1 MKNKHLLTAGN
12 APPESTI
19 SLIQQN
25 TNQIN
30 IKRLN
35 YFFFWMLIIEPFIIL
50 FFDIEGLLQQNSH
63 EKWIHLSYF
72 VLHLALWLISLGW
85 TLMRKTIKNKY
96 GAINF
101 FVPVVTSFVL
111 VLLSLINSLDQING
125 NGITVYI
132 AYILM
137 AGVALLMPFPTNL
150 IVLIPSYGIFVMGM
164 LIFQTDP
171 FAKFSSL
178 TNGSIFFLAVVVI
191 SSYLYKYYYDN
202 ILHTVELKLANEK
215 LNYISTHDGLTGLYN
230 RLEFEHQLSTL
241 HQQSTN
247 KIALLLLDIDFFK
260 QINDQYGHLVGD
272 QVLIH
277 IAQIIENAVS
287 DDFIVSRWGGEEFLV
302 AGPVTSLKQALNLA
316 EMIRDQIAN
325 DSYPS
330 EQGNITIAVSMGVSL
345 ITGDCIKNFDHY
357 FKQADDALYL
367 AKENGRNR
375 VEQSGSISGASDP
388 AVSRHLSSLA

>member
-1 MKNKHLLTAGN
+1 MKNKQRITAGN
-12 APPESTI
+12 APTESTI

-30 IKRLN
+30 IKRIN
-35 YFFFWMLIIEPFIIL
+35 YFFWGMLIIEPFIIL
-50 FFDIEGLLQQNSH
+50 LFDIKGLMQQNAQA
-63 EKWIHLSYF
+63 EWIYHSYF
-72 VLHLALWLISLGW
+72 VLHLSLWLISLGW
-85 TLMRKTIKNKY
+85 ILMRKTIKNKY
-96 GAINF
+96 GASNF
-101 FVPVVTSFVL
+101 FISTVTAVVL

-125 NGITVYI
+125 NEITVYI

-150 IVLIPSYGIFVMGM
+150 IMLAPSYLIFVGGL
-164 LIFQTDP
+164 LIFQTDS
-171 FAKFSSL
+171 FAKFSGL
-178 TNGSIFFLAVVVI
+178 TNGSIFFLAIVVI

-202 ILHTVELKLANEK
+202 MLHNIELKRANEK

-241 HQQSTN
+241 NQQNIN

-277 IAQIIENAVS
+277 IAQMIENAVP

-302 AGPVTSLKQALNLA
+302 AGPVVSLKQALNLA
-316 EMIRDQIAN
+316 EMIRAQIAN
-325 DSYPS
+325 DTYPS
-330 EQGNITIAVSMGVSL
+330 EQGNITITVSLGVSL

-375 VEQSGSISGASDP
+375 VEQ
-388 AVSRHLSSLA
+388 AVL

>member
-1 MKNKHLLTAGN
+1 MKNKQRITAGN
-12 APPESTI
+12 APTESTI

-30 IKRLN
+30 IKRIN
-35 YFFFWMLIIEPFIIL
+35 YFFWGMLIIEPFIIL
-50 FFDIEGLLQQNSH
+50 LFDIKGLMQQNAQA
-63 EKWIHLSYF
+63 EWIYRSYF
-72 VLHLALWLISLGW
+72 VLHLSLWLISLGW
-85 TLMRKTIKNKY
+85 ILMRKTIKNKY
-96 GAINF
+96 GASNF
-101 FVPVVTSFVL
+101 FIPAVTAVVL

-125 NGITVYI
+125 NEITVYI

-150 IVLIPSYGIFVMGM
+150 IMLAPSYLIFVGGL
-164 LIFQTDP
+164 LIFQTDS
-171 FAKFSSL
+171 FAKFSGL
-178 TNGSIFFLAVVVI
+178 TNGSIFFLAIVVI

-202 ILHTVELKLANEK
+202 MLHTIELKRANEK

-241 HQQSTN
+241 NQQNTN

-277 IAQIIENAVS
+277 IAQMIKNAVP

-302 AGPVTSLKQALNLA
+302 AGPVVSLKQALNLA
-316 EMIRDQIAN
+316 EMIRAQIAN
-325 DSYPS
+325 ETYPS
-330 EQGNITIAVSMGVSL
+330 AQGEITITTSLGVSL

-367 AKENGRNR
+367 AKSNGRNQ
-375 VEQSGSISGASDP
+375 VEQ
-388 AVSRHLSSLA
+388 AVL

>member
-1 MKNKHLLTAGN
+1 MKNKQPITAGN

-30 IKRLN
+30 FKRIN
-35 YFFFWMLIIEPFIIL
+35 YFFLGMLIIEPLIIL
-50 FFDIEGLLQQNSH
+50 LFDIKGLLQQNSQ
-63 EKWIHLSYF
+63 EAWIYLSYF
-72 VLHLALWLISLGW
+72 VLHLTLWLISLAW
-85 TLMRKTIKNKY
+85 TLMRKTIKNNY
-96 GAINF
+96 GTINF
-101 FVPVVTSFVL
+101 LVPVITAVVL
-111 VLLSLINSLDQING
+111 VLLSLINGLDQING
-125 NGITVYI
+125 NEITVYI

-137 AGVALLMPFPTNL
+137 ASVALLMPFPTNL
-150 IVLIPSYGIFVMGM
+150 IVLAPSYVIFVSGI

-202 ILHTVELKLANEK
+202 MLHTIELKLANEK

-241 HQQSTN
+241 NQQSTN

-277 IAQIIENAVS
+277 IAKMIEHAVP

-302 AGPVTSLKQALNLA
+302 AGQVVSLKQALSLA
-316 EMIRDQIAN
+316 EMIRAQL
-325 DSYPS
+325 PFR
-330 EQGNITIAVSMGVSL
+330 
-345 ITGDCIKNFDHY
+345 TGEYNHY
-357 FKQADDALYL
+357 
-367 AKENGRNR
+367 R
-375 VEQSGSISGASDP
+375 QSGGFIDNRGL
-388 AVSRHLSSLA
+388 H

>member
-1 MKNKHLLTAGN
+1 MKNKYHLTTGN
-12 APPESTI
+12 TPPESNI
-19 SLIQQN
+19 LMIQHN

-30 IKRLN
+30 IKRIN

-50 FFDIEGLLQQNSH
+50 LFDIKGLIQQNSQA
-63 EKWIHLSYF
+63 EWIYLSYF
-72 VLHLALWLISLGW
+72 VLHLTLWLISLGW

-96 GAINF
+96 GTINF
-101 FVPVVTSFVL
+101 LVPVVTAAVL
-111 VLLSLINSLDQING
+111 MLLSLINGLDQING
-125 NGITVYI
+125 NEITVYI

-150 IVLIPSYGIFVMGM
+150 IVLAPSYAIFVSGI

-171 FAKFSSL
+171 FAKFSGL
-178 TNGSIFFLAVVVI
+178 TNGSIFFFAVVVI
-191 SSYLYKYYYDN
+191 SSYLYKYYFDN
-202 ILHTVELKLANEK
+202 MLHTLELKLANEK

-230 RLEFEHQLSTL
+230 RLEFEHQLSSL
-241 HQQSTN
+241 NQQSSN

-277 IAQIIENAVS
+277 IAQIIENAIP
-287 DDFIVSRWGGEEFLV
+287 DNFIVSRWGGEEFLV
-302 AGPVTSLKQALNLA
+302 AGQVASLKQALNLA
-316 EMIRDQIAN
+316 EMIRAHVAN
-325 DSYPS
+325 ETYPS
-330 EQGNITIAVSMGVSL
+330 DQGNIAITASLGVSL

-375 VEQSGSISGASDP
+375 VEQS
-388 AVSRHLSSLA
+388 VL

>member
-1 MKNKHLLTAGN
+1 MKNKHLITAGN

-30 IKRLN
+30 IKRIN
-35 YFFFWMLIIEPFIIL
+35 YFFLGMLIIEPFIIL
-50 FFDIEGLLQQNSH
+50 LFDIKGLLQQNSQ
-63 EKWIHLSYF
+63 EEWIYLSYF
-72 VLHLALWLISLGW
+72 VLHLTLWLISLAW

-96 GAINF
+96 GTVYF
-101 FVPVVTSFVL
+101 LVPVVTAVVL
-111 VLLSLINSLDQING
+111 VFLSLINGLDQING
-125 NGITVYI
+125 NEITVYI

-150 IVLIPSYGIFVMGM
+150 IVLAPSYIIFVSGI

-178 TNGSIFFLAVVVI
+178 TNGSIFFLAVIVI

-202 ILHTVELKLANEK
+202 MLHTIELKLANEK

-241 HQQSTN
+241 NQQSTN

-277 IAQIIENAVS
+277 IAQIIENAVPNN
-287 DDFIVSRWGGEEFLV
+287 FIASRWGGEEFLV
-302 AGPVTSLKQALNLA
+302 AGQVVSLKQALSLA
-316 EMIRDQIAN
+316 EMIRAQIAN

-330 EQGNITIAVSMGVSL
+330 EQGNITITASLGVSL

-375 VEQSGSISGASDP
+375 VEQS
-388 AVSRHLSSLA
+388 VL